1 MGSTLSLPPAAAD
14 AKRRAPPASAL
25 TPKPPPSPSPSSSP
39 SSPQKDSDNAVEKS
53 PNKQRAP
60 QQQQQ
65 HQLTPPPSPPPGTYT
80 FPTGK
85 LKRRLTQPG
94 KTPLV
99 LVACGSFSP
108 ITKLHVQM
116 FELAARHVPR
126 TDFEIVGNY
135 LSPCS
140 DAYNKS
146 SLVPAHHRLQMCS
159 LAVESLAADVDD
171 WEATRVDDA
180 GRPLYSRTADVL
192 RHFDAAINDDDGLGG
207 ILSVDGTRR
216 LRARIVLLIGAD
228 LALTMSNPKVWA
240 PADIDVLLGGHYGAF
255 VVERPHQC
263 AVRDAVAPL
272 SKYSDNIWVVDAF
285 DNDVSST
292 KVRAQIQNREQSMD
306 IPGAVF
312 KYIKLH
318 RLYLE

>member
-1 MGSTLSLPPAAAD
+1 
-14 AKRRAPPASAL
+14 
-25 TPKPPPSPSPSSSP
+25 
-39 SSPQKDSDNAVEKS
+39 
-53 PNKQRAP
+53 
-60 QQQQQ
+60 
-65 HQLTPPPSPPPGTYT
+65 
-80 FPTGK
+80 
-85 LKRRLTQPG
+85 
-94 KTPLV
+94 
-99 LVACGSFSP
+99 
-108 ITKLHVQM
+108 
-116 FELAARHVPR
+116 
-126 TDFEIVGNY
+126 
-135 LSPCS
+135 
-140 DAYNKS
+140 
-146 SLVPAHHRLQMCS
+146 MCA

-192 RHFDAAINDDDGLGG
+192 RHFDAAINDDDDGLGG

-228 LALTMSNPKVWA
+228 LALTMSNPQVWA